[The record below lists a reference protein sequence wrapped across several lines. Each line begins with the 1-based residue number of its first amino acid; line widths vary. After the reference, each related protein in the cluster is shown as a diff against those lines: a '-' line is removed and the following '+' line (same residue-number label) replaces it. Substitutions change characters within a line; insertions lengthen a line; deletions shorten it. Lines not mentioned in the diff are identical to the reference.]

1 MPQIAVVMGSDS
13 DLPVMMEAIA
23 TLEEFEVEYEVR
35 VLSAHRT
42 PEETAEFSK
51 SLEKRGIKIVI
62 AGAGKA
68 AHLPG
73 FIAAFTTIPVIG
85 VPISASFDGIDAL
98 LSIVQMPPGV
108 PVATTAVDGA
118 KNAALLAIEILSL
131 NEEKL
136 RSKLKAYRKR
146 MNQRVKAKNEQIKRE
161 VEKRCKQ

>member
-23 TLEEFEVEYEVR
+23 TLEEFEVEYEVS

>member
-23 TLEEFEVEYEVR
+23 TLEEFEVEYEVS

-98 LSIVQMPPGV
+98 LSIVQMPPGI